1 VAFSAVFVSRSCPI
15 SEVSLTNPLTPKVY
29 ELINSR
35 WVDQGTALC
44 FGQYEDGEAALVAKA
59 EANMSEIIL
68 KTTIRS
74 SDVYQ
79 RQQGLSAHSTGPVL
93 INGILTNFV
102 FRYPHCLDR
111 AGWCRLC
118 AQLSGS

>member
-1 VAFSAVFVSRSCPI
+1 VASIQRFVPRPFHVLA
-15 SEVSLTNPLTPKVY
+15 VSLTHPLAHKVY
-29 ELINSR
+29 ELVNSR

-44 FGQYEDGEAALVAKA
+44 FGQYEDGEATLVAKA

-79 RQQGLSAHSTGPVL
+79 RQQGP
-93 INGILTNFV
+93 
-102 FRYPHCLDR
+102 
-111 AGWCRLC
+111 
-118 AQLSGS
+118 

>member
-1 VAFSAVFVSRSCPI
+1 MAFGSVFVPKPCHILGDRLSDTVI
-15 SEVSLTNPLTPKVY
+15 SKVY

-79 RQQGLSAHSTGPVL
+79 RQQGPCVRPLAL
-93 INGILTNFV
+93 F
-102 FRYPHCLDR
+102 
-111 AGWCRLC
+111 
-118 AQLSGS
+118 

>member
-1 VAFSAVFVSRSCPI
+1 MLLDHSMYS
-15 SEVSLTNPLTPKVY
+15 VSLTHPLTHKVY

-35 WVDQGTALC
+35 WIDQGTALC

-79 RQQGLSAHSTGPVL
+79 RQQGP
-93 INGILTNFV
+93 
-102 FRYPHCLDR
+102 
-111 AGWCRLC
+111 
-118 AQLSGS
+118 

>member
-1 VAFSAVFVSRSCPI
+1 MQRSVPRPFCVLA
-15 SEVSLTNPLTPKVY
+15 VSLTHPLTHKVY

-79 RQQGLSAHSTGPVL
+79 RQQGP
-93 INGILTNFV
+93 
-102 FRYPHCLDR
+102 
-111 AGWCRLC
+111 
-118 AQLSGS
+118 

>member
-1 VAFSAVFVSRSCPI
+1 M
-15 SEVSLTNPLTPKVY
+15 Y

-59 EANMSEIIL
+59 ESNMSEIIL

-79 RQQGLSAHSTGPVL
+79 RQQGP
-93 INGILTNFV
+93 
-102 FRYPHCLDR
+102 
-111 AGWCRLC
+111 
-118 AQLSGS
+118 